1 MDFELN
7 CYFGIKKAFILLREI
22 TFVLKCKI
30 PSFLCYQEMRK
41 KREEELDALQSKL
54 SEMNASIEQNELEIK
69 KSLAEIQQVC
79 LSFFTCNITQ
89 WN

>member
-1 MDFELN
+1 
-7 CYFGIKKAFILLREI
+7 
-22 TFVLKCKI
+22 
-30 PSFLCYQEMRK
+30 MRK

-79 LSFFTCNITQ
+79 LSFFTCNIMQ